1 MKATISLLSSTALL
15 RTCSPALQSS
25 QSATLIPRGYAHDN
39 DHTNTSTTT
48 TTTTTTTSIIT
59 TTTTTTTT
67 TYNNNSSNNN
77 NINTTTTNDTNGN
90 TAIVLPAL
98 CL

>member
-39 DHTNTSTTT
+39 DHTNTSTT